1 MPRRII
7 DLFDALMRG
16 DAAKALGELRS
27 QYDSGADP
35 LVVLTELAEF
45 THFVT
50 RVKVVPTVVED
61 RSLAE
66 VERKRG
72 RELAAGLSMG
82 TLSRTWQMLFKGL
95 QEVKDAPRPIAAAE
109 MVLVRIAYAADL
121 PPPDEVLRRL
131 TDGAART
138 APAPARGTATPS
150 PAQVTGER
158 RQEAA
163 ASGIRAQ
170 RIRAQRF
177 RTAATAQR
185 TAARVRAAGARRGPA
200 AAHPVGR
207 AAEAAAGPAF
217 ARFADL
223 IAFVAEKRDLPL
235 KALLERDVRLVRF
248 EDGKLEVALEPS
260 ASRALISDLARKLTA
275 LTGRRWMVVVSTEA
289 GEPTLKAQAE
299 ARRTEFMA
307 GVQSDPRVQDVLARF
322 PGAQIVAVRE
332 PDRSLAAA
340 PPPAPVDDDEPPP
353 DMPPY
358 DDESAFGAHRRPD
371 DVDDDF

>member
-1 MPRRII
+1 
-7 DLFDALMRG
+7 
-16 DAAKALGELRS
+16 
-27 QYDSGADP
+27 
-35 LVVLTELAEF
+35 
-45 THFVT
+45 
-50 RVKVVPTVVED
+50 
-61 RSLAE
+61 
-66 VERKRG
+66 
-72 RELAAGLSMG
+72 MG

-95 QEVKDAPRPIAAAE
+95 QEVKEAPRPIAAAE

-121 PPPDEVLRRL
+121 PPPEEVIRKL
-131 TDGAART
+131 TDSATRT
-138 APAPARGTATPS
+138 APARGAAAPS
-150 PAQVTGER
+150 PAQVTGEM
-158 RQEAA
+158 RQEPLRAEPIRSEPARGEPARNDSARPPLRSEPLRASAQPALAA
-163 ASGIRAQ
+163 AAQ
-170 RIRAQRF
+170 APQPVD
-177 RTAATAQR
+177 RTAE
-185 TAARVRAAGARRGPA
+185 PM
-200 AAHPVGR
+200 
-207 AAEAAAGPAF
+207 PAF

-235 KALLERDVRLVRF
+235 KTLLERDVRLVRF

-260 ASRALISDLARKLTA
+260 ASRALIADLARKLTA

-332 PDRSLAAA
+332 ADRSLAAA
-340 PPPAPVDDDEPPP
+340 PPASVDDDEPPP

>member
-1 MPRRII
+1 
-7 DLFDALMRG
+7 
-16 DAAKALGELRS
+16 
-27 QYDSGADP
+27 
-35 LVVLTELAEF
+35 
-45 THFVT
+45 
-50 RVKVVPTVVED
+50 
-61 RSLAE
+61 
-66 VERKRG
+66 
-72 RELAAGLSMG
+72 
-82 TLSRTWQMLFKGL
+82 MLFKGL

-121 PPPDEVLRRL
+121 PPPEEVIRKL
-131 TDGAART
+131 TDPAART
-138 APAPARGTATPS
+138 APARSMASPS
-150 PAQVTGER
+150 PPQVTGEV
-158 RQEAA
+158 RQGTLRAEPIRSKSARNESARPPLRTEPLRASAQPALAA
-163 ASGIRAQ
+163 APHSPQ
-170 RIRAQRF
+170 
-177 RTAATAQR
+177 
-185 TAARVRAAGARRGPA
+185 
-200 AAHPVGR
+200 PVGR
-207 AAEAAAGPAF
+207 TVETGLAF

-235 KALLERDVRLVRF
+235 KTLLERDVRLVRF
-248 EDGKLEVALEPS
+248 EDGKLDVALEPS

-289 GEPTLKAQAE
+289 GEPTVKAQAE

>member
-1 MPRRII
+1 MRR
-7 DLFDALMRG
+7 
-16 DAAKALGELRS
+16 
-27 QYDSGADP
+27 
-35 LVVLTELAEF
+35 
-45 THFVT
+45 
-50 RVKVVPTVVED
+50 
-61 RSLAE
+61 
-66 VERKRG
+66 
-72 RELAAGLSMG
+72 
-82 TLSRTWQMLFKGL
+82 
-95 QEVKDAPRPIAAAE
+95 RPIAAAE

-121 PPPDEVLRRL
+121 PPPDEVIRKL
-131 TDGAART
+131 TDPAAR
-138 APAPARGTATPS
+138 AAPARSTAVPS
-150 PAQVTGER
+150 PAQAGGEM
-158 RQEAA
+158 RQAPLRSEAA
-163 ASGIRAQ
+163 RNEPIRNEFIRSELARPPLRSELPRASAQ
-170 RIRAQRF
+170 PAL
-177 RTAATAQR
+177 
-185 TAARVRAAGARRGPA
+185 A
-200 AAHPVGR
+200 AAAQAPQPIGR
-207 AAEAAAGPAF
+207 MAETGPTF

-235 KALLERDVRLVRF
+235 KTLLERDVRLVRF
-248 EDGKLEVALEPS
+248 KDGELEVALEPS

-289 GEPTLKAQAE
+289 GEPTVKAQAE